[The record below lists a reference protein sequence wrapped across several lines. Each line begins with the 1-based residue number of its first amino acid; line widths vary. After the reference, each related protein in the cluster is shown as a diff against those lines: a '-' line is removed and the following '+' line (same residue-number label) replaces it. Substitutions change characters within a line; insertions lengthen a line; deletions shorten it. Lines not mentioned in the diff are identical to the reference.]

1 MSISLPQI
9 RITFKQLVASFI
21 ERSERGN
28 VILIVRDD
36 TSIFSTKVYEKQED
50 LDKDKDLY
58 TDFNYSYI
66 SDTFHGKANKVTVVR
81 IGTTDD
87 MSSAFTVIKGLEV
100 GWIGIIESTFNQ
112 ADQNSL
118 VNFVKA
124 QRDIFK
130 NFKCAVYNP
139 TMPPNNKGIVVLS
152 NLKGEFTDSR
162 GLQDGDKIIPT
173 LIGYLAGANVTRSVT
188 NITLSNLKSVIIGS
202 TPSNL
207 TATNIGSTAVTLTWQ
222 DDGTDVE
229 GLINSGQLV
238 LINKDGAV
246 KVGVGINSLTDPPD
260 GSKDPDAENDEKYI
274 EIVEAEDMIQDDISK
289 AFDVGYQGS
298 TKNKLDNQMLF
309 VNEVNQY
316 FDGLESID
324 VLDNQYNNIADI
336 DIDTQREALNKS
348 GVDASK
354 MTDAQVKQYTYKRD
368 LFLKGDIKILFAMAN
383 LNFGITMHN

>member
-28 VILIVRDD
+28 VILIARDD

-66 SDTFHGKANKVTVVR
+66 SDTFFGKANKVTVVR

-87 MSSAFTVIKGLEV
+87 MSSAFAVIKGLEV

-124 QRDIFK
+124 QRDALI

-139 TMPPNNKGIVVLS
+139 TTPPNNKGIVVLS
-152 NLKGEFTDSR
+152 NPKGEFTDSR

-188 NITLSNLKSVIIGS
+188 NITLSNLKSVTIGS

-207 TATNIGSTAVTLTWQ
+207 TATNVGSSAVTLTWQ
-222 DDGTDVE
+222 DDGTSVD

-238 LINKDGAV
+238 LINKDGVV

-336 DIDTQREALNKS
+336 DIDTQRKALNKS
-348 GVDASK
+348 GVDVSK

-368 LFLKGDIKILFAMAN
+368 LFLKGDIKVLFAMAN
-383 LNFGITMHN
+383 LHFGITMHN

>member
-152 NLKGEFTDSR
+152 NPKGEFTDSR

-188 NITLSNLKSVIIGS
+188 NITLSNLKSVTIGS

-207 TATNIGSTAVTLTWQ
+207 AATNVGSSAVTLTWQ
-222 DDGTDVE
+222 DDGTSVD

-238 LINKDGAV
+238 LINKDGVV

-260 GSKDPDAENDEKYI
+260 GSKDPNAENDEKYI

-324 VLDNQYNNIADI
+324 VLDNQYNNIAYI

-348 GVDASK
+348 GVDVSK

-368 LFLKGDIKILFAMAN
+368 MYLKADIKILFAMEN

>member
-152 NLKGEFTDSR
+152 NPKGEFTDSR

-188 NITLSNLKSVIIGS
+188 NITLSNLKSVTIGS

-207 TATNIGSTAVTLTWQ
+207 AATNVGSSAVTLTWQ
-222 DDGTDVE
+222 DDGTSVD

-238 LINKDGAV
+238 LINKDGVV

-260 GSKDPDAENDEKYI
+260 GSKDPNAENDEKYI

-336 DIDTQREALNKS
+336 DIDTQKEALNKS
-348 GVDASK
+348 GVDVSK